1 MNESLPPASDRE
13 RDPRTGEHVVWRGRP
28 AGVSPS
34 PVLRVSGYVLIALT
48 FTSLCFAV
56 VIARTLGTPPTS
68 SIVFAAWCSSLA
80 FVCLKGPQFWFD
92 SVEYVVTDS
101 RVLWRRGLFSRSI
114 GRDHVS
120 FVRIFWDPARPG
132 YGDLELVRAVPT
144 GALRRRLRLRLHGLS
159 APARV
164 AAIVLRRDDVTPA
177 TMETR
182 PLTQRLEQGERVVW
196 SGKPRLSPRVYLPQS
211 REDWLKAFLFVML
224 VAVLARMIFGVW
236 PVLRRLSDAGLSVGS
251 LSFVTLCAALLTS
264 AAVVTASAMLA
275 FWDGFL
281 RPRRQVE
288 QTRYLVT
295 NRRVLIQR
303 GREELYLDRSRIA
316 HIIDTPAGDGLFD
329 VFLVLD
335 GPQAR
340 ALAASGAFGEGERR
354 HSLYPVLQRV
364 ADAEGV
370 RKILDSPGDPDLPRA
385 A

>member
-1 MNESLPPASDRE
+1 VA
-13 RDPRTGEHVVWRGRP
+13 
-28 AGVSPS
+28 
-34 PVLRVSGYVLIALT
+34 GYVLIGLT

-56 VIARTLGTPPTS
+56 VIARTLGTPPTA
-68 SIVFAAWCSSLA
+68 SIVFSAWCSSLA
-80 FVCLKGPQFWFD
+80 FVCLKGPRFWFD

-101 RVLWRRGLFSRSI
+101 RVFWRRGLFSRSI
-114 GRDHVS
+114 GRDQVS

-132 YGDLELVRAVPT
+132 LGDLELVRAVPT
-144 GALRRRLRLRLHGLS
+144 GALKRRLRLRLHGLS

-177 TMETR
+177 AMETR

-196 SGKPRLSPRVYLPQS
+196 SGKPRLSPRSYLPETRQG
-211 REDWLKAFLFVML
+211 WVKAFLFVVL
-224 VAVLARMIFGVW
+224 VAVLARMISGFW
-236 PVLRRLSDAGLSVGS
+236 PVLGRLSDAGLSVGS
-251 LSFVTLCAALLTS
+251 LSFVALCAALLTS
-264 AAVVTASAMLA
+264 AVVVSATAVFA

-281 RPRRQVE
+281 RPRLEVE

-303 GREELYLDRSRIA
+303 GHEELYLDRSRIA

-340 ALAASGAFGEGERR
+340 ALAASGAFGENERGQ
-354 HSLYPVLQRV
+354 SLYPVLLRV

-370 RKILDSPGDPDLPRA
+370 RKVLDTPGDPDLPRA